1 MHKEREPH
9 CSQVSQ
15 KPRSPK
21 QGLLPITDTEERS
34 TSALLTTQVMNCR
47 NQLQISYSIVGEQH
61 FYQLLRNYISSILAK
76 PRSHR
81 YVHSAHKPAPPGGKP
96 CFWVHGG
103 ATHVESDV
111 ANQCQIKDSACCHK
125 LSFRFIKGKAGYKI
139 LNKSDLTKAQVP
151 FAKNH
156 LFNKLY
162 FTSSW
167 TDYLKHPCNKGLQYN
182 KKQVDWSLLQFLCYI

>member
-34 TSALLTTQVMNCR
+34 TSALLTTQVVNCR

-96 CFWVHGG
+96 CF
-103 ATHVESDV
+103 
-111 ANQCQIKDSACCHK
+111 
-125 LSFRFIKGKAGYKI
+125 
-139 LNKSDLTKAQVP
+139 
-151 FAKNH
+151 
-156 LFNKLY
+156 
-162 FTSSW
+162 
-167 TDYLKHPCNKGLQYN
+167 
-182 KKQVDWSLLQFLCYI
+182 